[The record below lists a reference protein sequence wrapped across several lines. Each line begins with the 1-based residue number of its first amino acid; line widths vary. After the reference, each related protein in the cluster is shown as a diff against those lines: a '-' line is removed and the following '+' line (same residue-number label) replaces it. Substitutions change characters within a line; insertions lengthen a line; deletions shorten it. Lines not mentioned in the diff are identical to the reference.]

1 MSTPVAPG
9 SPSVADILRSGG
21 WPLAL
26 LVLVA
31 ALLRLYGLETPSLWW
46 DEMLVPLNAA
56 TPVDDILLRAKV
68 EDFHPPTFYL
78 LIKFVLLAGSSDVL
92 LRLPSVLAGLATL
105 PLLYVLAAPRVG
117 RGAAL
122 CAVALMAVNGAMLLY
137 SRQVRPYILI
147 IFFSL
152 LGAELLLRWVERPRT
167 KLTAGLVAATCGYV
181 CLHYL
186 SILVLA
192 VQGSFA
198 AAAVLGRPAPRPWKQ
213 LALYAGGC
221 GLGVGA
227 TWYFFHSS
235 PSTLTQGSVAAT
247 ALLAL
252 DRLTQVF
259 CGYGGNPWARG
270 GLVVLTAA
278 GTALVWRRDRRL
290 ALLALA
296 TILGPAAVL
305 SLARYN
311 SYFNAWHVSYATPFL
326 CLLAGACLSAAFGQ
340 RRLGGAAALAAT
352 AAAVMLLGHDRYYA
366 PHSHTGH
373 YKEQARQLPAI
384 LRPGAL
390 VAYSALT
397 ELDCVNWYASRFIMP
412 KPLRRRQI
420 VINETVAVDFVSFG
434 GFGHLAAN
442 SAELLKH
449 FDEVGGTTTFAGGT
463 VYHAAV
469 RHAPPRIGPA
479 FPWQATLGMTPWDLA
494 RQCQAVAG
502 VNLDSFFGGW
512 LMPETG
518 DAPGHV
524 TYALDGPKAFT
535 GPLFIRLTVPFENP
549 VAGNVVR
556 LTCAFDDEPP
566 SVAFES
572 RGGQPQERRSVILR
586 RQAPFSTLRCRFDL
600 EPGTWWPSM
609 TGNTG
614 EAVRLKPVAL
624 YANAMDREILDSSSL
639 ALVMDGV
646 GPVETG
652 PQGQWRWALG
662 DVTTLRF
669 HLAEAAALTAA
680 IDLVNPIA
688 GQGVSISFNGRPLA
702 ARQGL
707 APDKW
712 LVPSLQETWHLQ
724 GQAGENVL
732 AIRFDAWNG
741 KADAPQAAFA
751 PSDGR
756 PLAAAFTRL
765 RLELDNPAT
774 ILVY

>member
-1 MSTPVAPG
+1 MPTPVTPDNQSLA
-9 SPSVADILRSGG
+9 ALLRSGG

-31 ALLRLYGLETPSLWW
+31 VLLRFYGLETPSMWW
-46 DEMLVPLNAA
+46 DEILIPLNAD
-56 TPVDDILLRAKV
+56 TSVGDILLRAKT
-68 EDFHPPTFYL
+68 EDFHPPAFYL
-78 LIKFVLLAGSSDVL
+78 LIKLVLFVGSSDIL

-122 CAVALMAVNGAMLLY
+122 CAVALMTVNGAMLLY
-137 SRQVRPYILI
+137 SRQVRPYSLI

-152 LGAELLLRWVERPRT
+152 LGAELLLRWVEQPRT

-186 SILVLA
+186 SVLVLA

-198 AAAVLGRPAPRPWKQ
+198 AANVLAQPAPRAWKQ

-221 GLGVGA
+221 GLGAAA

-270 GLVVLTAA
+270 GLLALTAA

-326 CLLAGACLSAAFGQ
+326 CLLAGTCLSAVLGQ
-340 RRLGGAAALAAT
+340 RRLGGVAALAAT
-352 AAAVMLLGHDRYYA
+352 GAAAMLLGHDRYYA
-366 PHSHTGH
+366 PYSHAGN

-390 VAYSALT
+390 VAYSELS
-397 ELDCVNWYASRFIMP
+397 ELDGVNWYARHFVSP
-412 KPLRRRQI
+412 NPLQRRQVAI
-420 VINETVAVDFVSFG
+420 AETVAVDFVSFG

-442 SAELLKH
+442 GTEYLKH
-449 FDEVGGTTTFAGGT
+449 FDSVNGTTSFAGGT
-463 VYHAAV
+463 VSHTAV
-469 RHAPPRIGPA
+469 RHAPPRIGPE
-479 FPWQATLGMTPWDLA
+479 FPWRDTLGMTPWDLA
-494 RQCQAVAG
+494 RQCEAVDG
-502 VNLDSFFGGW
+502 VNLVNFFGGW
-512 LMPETG
+512 LVPETG
-518 DAPGHV
+518 DAPGQV
-524 TYALDGPKAFT
+524 TYALDGPLVFA
-535 GPLFIRLTVPFENP
+535 GPLFIRLDVPFENP
-549 VAGNVVR
+549 VAGNVMR
-556 LTCAFDDEPP
+556 LTCAFDDEPAML
-566 SVAFES
+566 AFED
-572 RGGQPQERRSVILR
+572 RGGEPQALRTVLLR
-586 RQAPFSTLRCRFDL
+586 RQTPFSTLRCRFDL
-600 EPGTWWPSM
+600 EAGKWSPSM

-614 EAVRLKPVAL
+614 GAVRLKPISL
-624 YANAMDREILDSSSL
+624 YANALDREILGSSSL
-639 ALVMDGV
+639 ALTMDGV
-646 GPVETG
+646 GAVETG
-652 PQGQWRWALG
+652 PEGQWRWAHG
-662 DVTTLRF
+662 GVTTLRF
-669 HLAEAAALTAA
+669 QLAEAAALTAA
-680 IDLVNPIA
+680 VDLVSPIP
-688 GQGVSISFNGRPLA
+688 GQGISINFNGRPLTT
-702 ARQGL
+702 RQGL

-712 LVPSLQETWHLQ
+712 LVPSLRESWHLQ

-732 AIRFDAWNG
+732 VVRFDAWNG
-741 KADAPQAAFA
+741 KADAPQANFA
-751 PSDGR
+751 PGDGR
-756 PLAAAFTRL
+756 PMAAAFTRL
-765 RLELDNPAT
+765 SLELDNPANL
-774 ILVY
+774 LVY

>member
-1 MSTPVAPG
+1 MSTPVVQG
-9 SPSVADILRSGG
+9 KPSVAVILRSGG
-21 WPLAL
+21 WPLTL

-31 ALLRLYGLETPSLWW
+31 ALLRFYALETPSMWW
-46 DEMLVPLNAA
+46 DEILVPLNA
-56 TPVDDILLRAKV
+56 TTSVGDILLRAKT
-68 EDFHPPTFYL
+68 EDLHPPAFYL
-78 LIKFVLLAGSSDVL
+78 LIKLVLLVGSSDVL

-105 PLLYVLAAPRVG
+105 PLLFVLGAPRVG
-117 RGAAL
+117 RAAAL
-122 CAVALMAVNGAMLLY
+122 CAVAFMTVNGAMLLF
-137 SRQVRPYILI
+137 SRQVRPYSLI
-147 IFFSL
+147 IFLSL
-152 LGAELLLRWVERPRT
+152 LGAELLLRWVEKPRT

-198 AAAVLGRPAPRPWKQ
+198 AANVVFRPAPRPWKQ

-221 GLGVGA
+221 SLGVAA
-227 TWYFFHSS
+227 TWHFFHSS

-252 DRLTQVF
+252 DRLSQVF

-270 GLVVLTAA
+270 GLLALTTV

-290 ALLALA
+290 ALLALG

-311 SYFNAWHVSYATPFL
+311 SYFNAWHVSYAAPFL
-326 CLLAGACLSAAFGQ
+326 CLLAGTCLSAVLGQ
-340 RRLGGAAALAAT
+340 RRLGEAAALAAT
-352 AAAVMLLGHDRYYA
+352 VVAVMLLGDNRYYA
-366 PHSHTGH
+366 PSSHTGN

-390 VAYSALT
+390 VAYSELS
-397 ELDCVNWYASRFIMP
+397 ELDGVNWYAAHFVRP
-412 KPLRRRQI
+412 NPLQQRQVTI
-420 VINETVAVDFVSFG
+420 AETVSVDFVAVD
-434 GFGHLAAN
+434 GFGHLAA
-442 SAELLKH
+442 SDTEFLAH
-449 FDEVGGTTTFAGGT
+449 FDSITGKTPFAGGT

-469 RHAPPRIGPA
+469 RHAPPRIGSA
-479 FPWQATLGMTPWDLA
+479 FPWHDTLGMTPWDLA

-502 VNLDSFFGGW
+502 VNLVNFFGGW
-512 LMPETG
+512 LVPETG
-518 DAPGHV
+518 DAPGYV
-524 TYALDGPKAFT
+524 TYVLDGPKTFA
-535 GPLFIRLTVPFENP
+535 GPLLLRLDVPFENP

-566 SVAFES
+566 MVAFES
-572 RGGQPQERRSVILR
+572 RGGEPQERRIVMLR
-586 RQAPFSTLRCRFDL
+586 RQTPFSTLRCRFDL
-600 EPGTWWPSM
+600 EPGRWSPSM
-609 TGNTG
+609 TGNAG
-614 EAVRLKPVAL
+614 AAVRLKPISL
-624 YANAMDREILDSSSL
+624 YANTLDREILDSASL
-639 ALVMDGV
+639 ALAMDGV

-652 PQGQWRWALG
+652 PEGQWRWALG
-662 DVTTLRF
+662 GVTTLRF

-680 IDLVNPIA
+680 VDLVNPIA
-688 GQGVSISFNGRPLA
+688 GQGFSISFNGRPLV

-707 APDKW
+707 TPDQW
-712 LVPSLQETWHLQ
+712 LIPSLRETWHLQ

-732 AIRFDAWNG
+732 VVRFDAWNG

-751 PSDGR
+751 PGDGR

-765 RLELDNPAT
+765 SLELDNPAT